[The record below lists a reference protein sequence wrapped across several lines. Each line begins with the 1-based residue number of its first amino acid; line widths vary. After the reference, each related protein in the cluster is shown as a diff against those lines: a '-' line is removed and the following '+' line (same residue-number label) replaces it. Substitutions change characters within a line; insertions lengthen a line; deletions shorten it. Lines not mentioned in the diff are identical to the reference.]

1 MENQIEQPFTVK
13 SSVRINEEVITTN
26 FKSTAISIGKNSESK
41 TSGIWSIQQSYGGD
55 SAAISNANHSVS
67 ITMEELSEARTEGK
81 ACIAVSMDKFSDAVC
96 MNQMSVAITR
106 GRKSIQR
113 VYRERSL
120 AIGFGIDN
128 EVSGSVGSFIGC
140 AEYKDN
146 GEGTMIL
153 CDFKVVY
160 VDGVKI
166 KAHTCYKLIDG
177 EFVES

>member
-1 MENQIEQPFTVK
+1 MENTKEQPFTVK
-13 SSVRINEEVITTN
+13 TSQKFNDEISTTQFMSATISVG
-26 FKSTAISIGKNSESK
+26 SHSESK
-41 TSGIWSIQQSYGGD
+41 TYGIWSIQQTYGGD
-55 SAAISNANHSVS
+55 STAISSANHSVS
-67 ITMEELSEARTEGK
+67 VAMAELSEARTEGK

-177 EFVES
+177 EFIES